1 MAEHV
6 PLLLL
11 QYMTYMVNFLS
22 IAALVSRL
30 SLKGLTMV
38 SINHNLF
45 TFSLLEDAGLVKCV
59 FKSNLI
65 FSDIS

>member
-1 MAEHV
+1 M
-6 PLLLL
+6 
-11 QYMTYMVNFLS
+11 YMTYVVSFL
-22 IAALVSRL
+22 ILAARVSHL
-30 SLKGLTMV
+30 SFKDLTMV
-38 SINHNLF
+38 YINHNLF